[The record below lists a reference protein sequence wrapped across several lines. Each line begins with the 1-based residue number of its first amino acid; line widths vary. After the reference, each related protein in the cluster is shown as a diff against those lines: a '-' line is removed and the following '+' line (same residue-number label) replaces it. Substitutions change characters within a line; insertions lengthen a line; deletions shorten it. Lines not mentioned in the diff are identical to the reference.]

1 MGFLNNL
8 LNKFKCHCES
18 DCNRKKNRKHK
29 QQNHHNHQKPKI
41 KFPKKEEKKGSE
53 GKKNLPQ
60 N

>member
-18 DCNRKKNRKHK
+18 DCNRKKNRKQH
-29 QQNHHNHQKPKI
+29 NHHKHHKPKI
-41 KFPKKEEKKGSE
+41 KLPKKEEKKGSE